1 MRCSIHQ
8 PNYIP
13 YLWLFNKIYLSDI
26 FVFYDNAQFTKG
38 DYHNR
43 NKVKW
48 ANGEVLLSLPV
59 KVSLGQKI
67 NEVSFDNKILRKH
80 WTTIEQSYK
89 KAPYFNTYR
98 EEIRRKIYETEETNI
113 AKFNI
118 ETIIFLSR
126 LIGIERTSFITLSEI
141 LPDLEHSSTKA
152 LVDICKEIWSDFY
165 ISWAWG
171 RWYVEADLFS
181 DAKIELVFQEY
192 KHPVY
197 SQLWGD
203 FLPYMSILDLIFNEW
218 PNSLSFISQNS
229 IWKI

>member
-13 YLWLFNKIYLSDI
+13 YLGLFNKIYLSDI

-43 NKVKW
+43 NKVKG

-89 KAPYFNTYR
+89 KAPYFNTYG

-152 LVDICKEIWSDFY
+152 LVDICKEIGSDFY
-165 ISWAWG
+165 ISGAGG
-171 RWYVEADLFS
+171 RGYVEADLFS

-203 FLPYMSILDLIFNEW
+203 FLPYMSILDLIFNEG

-229 IWKI
+229 IGKI